1 VNGASSADARSAGSA
16 GIALRAAVSEAAAW
30 IERESLWLQLL
41 AAWLLVLAMRLP
53 QLVGIDTWLALVA
66 GREIERGGLPHV
78 ETLTAWG
85 SGEPWVDQQWLG
97 HVVIYGLHS
106 AGGLRLALLVNVML
120 LVATL
125 AVVLVLARRLG
136 ASPRST
142 AVGGL
147 LCILAAAESTS
158 IRTQTLAQ
166 ALFAVL
172 LWLVLLDRNASPR
185 RLLAV
190 LGLLVVWA
198 NLHGSVLLAAGIV
211 SLHGLAQIA
220 EALWARRRPSA
231 VSIVAAVGAP
241 LTVLASPYGGSLVG
255 YYRGTVGNDFF
266 PTLLDEWRP
275 PTLPGDWRFFLVA
288 AIASWL
294 VVRHGGR
301 LSLTAR
307 LAFGV
312 LLLGALLATRN
323 VAWFALLTA
332 AVVPVALDAAWPP
345 AATGAPRRALAIA
358 WGVLL
363 LAVAAI
369 VPAAFTRD
377 SEQYE
382 KGHPRAALASVAQ
395 ALEDDPSLRILAG
408 ERFADWLLWKV
419 PAAAGRVAFD
429 ARFEILPRSRLED
442 VGDFSWATEGW
453 DRLLARH
460 RLVVLERA
468 RHVRQEELLRDRG
481 SKLLYGDDAVAVFLV
496 P

>member
-1 VNGASSADARSAGSA
+1 MNGASSADARSAAGA
-16 GIALRAAVSEAAAW
+16 GIALRAALSDAGVWAA
-30 IERESLWLQLL
+30 RESLWLQLL
-41 AAWLLVLAMRLP
+41 AAWLLALAMRLP

-66 GREIERGGLPHV
+66 GREIDRGGLPQV

-85 SGEPWVDQQWLG
+85 SGERWVDQQWLG
-97 HVVIYGLHS
+97 HVVIYSLD
-106 AGGLRLALLVNVML
+106 AVGGLRLALLVNVVL
-120 LVATL
+120 LVGTL
-125 AVVLVLARRLG
+125 ALVLVLARRLG

-172 LWLVLLDRNASPR
+172 LWLVLLDRNSSPR
-185 RLLAV
+185 RMLAM
-190 LGLLVVWA
+190 LALMVVWA

-211 SLHGLAQIA
+211 SLHGIVQIA
-220 EALWARRRPSA
+220 RAGWARRRPPVA
-231 VSIVAAVGAP
+231 SIAAAVGAP

-255 YYRGTVGNDFF
+255 YYRATIGNDFF

-301 LSLTAR
+301 LSVTAK

-332 AVVPVALDAAWPP
+332 AIVPAALDEAWPP
-345 AATGAPRRALAIA
+345 AATGAPRRALAVA
-358 WGVLL
+358 WAVLL
-363 LAVAAI
+363 LAVAAV
-369 VPAAFTRD
+369 VPAAFAGG
-377 SEQYE
+377 SEEYE
-382 KGHPRAALASVAQ
+382 KGHPRAALTSVAN
-395 ALEDDPSLRILAG
+395 ALERDPSLRILAG

-419 PAAAGRVAFD
+419 PAASGKVAFD
-429 ARFEILPRSRLED
+429 ARFELLSRSRLED
-442 VGDFSWATEGW
+442 VGDFSWAIEGW
-453 DRLLARH
+453 DRLLARN

-468 RHVRQEELLRDRG
+468 RHVRQEELLRERG
-481 SKLLYGDDAVAVFLV
+481 SKLLYGDDALAVFLV